1 MAFDT
6 EHIDEML
13 ATELD
18 AAATAPVYR
27 TVPSTAPAR
36 WVRFRLVAE
45 VDVYHLRGQAWG
57 EFLYD
62 ITGRDKA
69 PSAAAVKTEL
79 AAIKARIQ
87 DAAPA
92 VTGGRV
98 VFLRREGR
106 REDDPVLNGVQYQ
119 HVIDTYRLRVV
130 PT

>member
-6 EHIDEML
+6 EQIDGML

-18 AAATAPVYR
+18 AATTAPVYR
-27 TVPSTAPAR
+27 TVPAGAPDR
-36 WVRFRLVAE
+36 WIRFRLVSE
-45 VDVYHLRGQAWG
+45 VDIYHLRGQAWG

-62 ITGRDKA
+62 ITGRDKSG
-69 PSAAAVKTEL
+69 SAAAVKAEL

-87 DAAPA
+87 DASPA
-92 VTGGRV
+92 VAGGIV
-98 VFLRREGR
+98 KFLRREGR
-106 REDDPVLNGVQYQ
+106 REDDPIVNGVQYQ